1 MRVWLDIDNPP
12 QARYLS
18 PLAPAF
24 RRRGHEVFVTA
35 RNNQITH
42 ELLSQSDIR
51 FVSVGT
57 AFGPTLPQKLIGV
70 LRRAGSL
77 RRRVRQAGNAKCLVS
92 SSRSSALAARSLGI
106 PAFIFCDYEHVELA
120 SYRLASAHLVFPD
133 VIPPDVFVSKGFSED
148 RLLPFHGLK
157 EDLTFAGLAP
167 RGVPP
172 PELSLEGDEIFQV
185 LIRPPADES
194 HYSSHR
200 SRDLLTALL
209 DRLASRSDVR
219 VVLSPRNPRQVSQLT
234 THRWAQEPVVLRR
247 AVPTEHL
254 FAAVDWVICGGGTM
268 LREAAYLGVPAI
280 GIFGGKPGSV
290 DAYLTNVGAIRMVTL
305 AEELDDIDW
314 RGPVAP
320 QPVPRNPDLIDEL
333 SHALEMRMPESR
345 ESD

>member
-1 MRVWLDIDNPP
+1 L
-12 QARYLS
+12 Q
-18 PLAPAF
+18 
-24 RRRGHEVFVTA
+24 
-35 RNNQITH
+35 
-42 ELLSQSDIR
+42 
-51 FVSVGT
+51 
-57 AFGPTLPQKLIGV
+57 
-70 LRRAGSL
+70 
-77 RRRVRQAGNAKCLVS
+77 
-92 SSRSSALAARSLGI
+92 
-106 PAFIFCDYEHVELA
+106 
-120 SYRLASAHLVFPD
+120 
-133 VIPPDVFVSKGFSED
+133 
-148 RLLPFHGLK
+148 
-157 EDLTFAGLAP
+157 P

-194 HYSSHR
+194 HYANRR

-209 DRLASRSDVR
+209 DHLASRSDVR
-219 VVLSPRNPRQVSQLT
+219 VVLSPRNPRQVSQLA

-290 DAYLTNVGAIRMVTL
+290 DAYLTKVGAIRMVTL
-305 AEELDDIDW
+305 AEQLDDIDW

-333 SHALEMRMPESR
+333 SRALEMRMPESP